1 MAIYIN
7 TLGRKASAS
16 ACVLRLL
23 LLFLIFDLETCCY
36 L

>member
-1 MAIYIN
+1 MTIYIN
-7 TLGRKASAS
+7 MLGGKASAS
-16 ACVLRLL
+16 ACVLHL

>member
-1 MAIYIN
+1 MYIYIN

-16 ACVLRLL
+16 ARALNL